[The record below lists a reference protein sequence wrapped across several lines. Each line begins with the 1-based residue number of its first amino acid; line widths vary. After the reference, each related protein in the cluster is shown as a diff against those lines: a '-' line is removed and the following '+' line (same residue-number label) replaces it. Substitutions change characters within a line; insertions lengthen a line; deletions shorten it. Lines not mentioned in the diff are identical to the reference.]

1 MSFSWSTDIS
11 YYTIVYLREHKSVI
25 FCHIKYLPLP
35 LISFIT
41 PSFTHCRGRMSSKKL
56 FDQSV
61 KLEKLWSHIFTATIS
76 LTQPEAWF
84 RKVREIV
91 EKQQSGP
98 IWMSE
103 TKVTLL
109 TSPLCLNIAMLMY
122 CSLTN
127 FDFCF
132 VFIVVF
138 LAFIHVL
145 GTSYNAML
153 H

>member
-1 MSFSWSTDIS
+1 MTNLMMYLSTKLFHIS
-11 YYTIVYLREHKSVI
+11 RITRISLVPSI
-25 FCHIKYLPLP
+25 
-35 LISFIT
+35 LILII
-41 PSFTHCRGRMSSKKL
+41 HLRGRMSSKKL

-103 TKVTLL
+103 TKVTLPTCAL
-109 TSPLCLNIAMLMY
+109 HQHHFLHACHYLIY
-122 CSLTN
+122 
-127 FDFCF
+127 FDFCI
-132 VFIVVF
+132 VFDCSFYCF
-138 LAFIHVL
+138 L
-145 GTSYNAML
+145 YQ
-153 H
+153 